1 MQVFIN
7 EANNNYFVTEVNGKS
22 YYSEDSG
29 QGLILGHEVYNL
41 PTGLSRGST
50 KRVLWRNLKPVDD
63 MRLAD
68 HIISIK

>member
-7 EANNNYFVTEVNGKS
+7 ETNGNYFVTEVNGKG

-29 QGLILGHEVYNL
+29 QANILGHEVYNL
-41 PTGLSRGST
+41 PSGLSRGDT
-50 KRVLWRNLKPVDD
+50 KRVLWEYLKPVSD

-68 HIISIK
+68 HIINIE